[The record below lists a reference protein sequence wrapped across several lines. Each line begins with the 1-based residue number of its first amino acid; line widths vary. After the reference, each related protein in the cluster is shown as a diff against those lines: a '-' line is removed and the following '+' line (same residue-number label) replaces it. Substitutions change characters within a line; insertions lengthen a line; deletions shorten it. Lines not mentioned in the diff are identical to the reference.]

1 MTLNSQTF
9 DHWIRNRFVELN
21 TELEILYSNQTERTN
36 VDSIGNDLK
45 CSLEDEGREII
56 KTLLS
61 EGNTD
66 EGFDNAFDLLGN
78 VGLYMAACR
87 RHEITDPSK
96 QRTSPLKEASGL
108 AMNIGASIG
117 VTPRFATAHLST
129 HNKAV
134 DGVYKSFTSL
144 PAEKIFLDYNTKSI
158 LAYKRAADALLKLHP
173 LGISHPM
180 CFELLVVVKEAL
192 EEVIKSNTAL
202 YEKLNVDDFFYCVRP
217 YYKPYH
223 VGFQVYRGANAG
235 DFAGIN
241 VIDILL
247 GLCFANEPAYSQ
259 MLVDKFLYMVP
270 EDQSILRDCM
280 RRTSI
285 MEDFLDSEVSSKNW
299 YKNNLTLFLEICQ
312 LHGDAATQHHN
323 QLVEKYIAGPSSALK
338 GSQLDNITASG
349 PPLEVLLD
357 SLEKLRDRR
366 AAANRDDIRT
376 RFDDIQI
383 LKKRLAKSKNIKKT
397 NFKDDFILTNS
408 NYLLNHSVGR
418 PLKTSENDFA
428 ERFYEPWKKSNDEPW
443 EKWLETI
450 NDFTL
455 SLAKIFNAKQSEFCP
470 QVNLSSGLTKILMS
484 LKQVQKK
491 KSVVLVSEIDFPGMG
506 FALKKSLPEDCE
518 IRFIPANEDI
528 TNSSI
533 WDAYMTEDIDLVF
546 VSHAYS
552 NTGQLSPI
560 SDVISMARSRDIIS
574 ILDIAQSAGIVPID
588 LTALKPDFM
597 LGSSVKWLCG
607 GPGAAYLWVN
617 TERLSSCEPK
627 DVGWFSH
634 ENPFE
639 FDIHNFRYHDSALKF
654 WGGTPVVAPFVIA
667 TNSINYFTK
676 IGIKNIR
683 KHNQA
688 LIAKTANEIDLEFV
702 SPRDEAIRGG
712 TMILD
717 FGSNQQKVLNHL
729 QDNNIGV
736 DLRSHGIRISPHI
749 YNDELDIDQLISV
762 IKSTKF

>member
-1 MTLNSQTF
+1 MTPNSQTF
-9 DHWIRNRFVELN
+9 DYWIRNRFVELN
-21 TELEILYSNQTERTN
+21 SELEVLYSNQSERTN
-36 VDSIGNDLK
+36 VECVGDDLK
-45 CSLEDEGREII
+45 RALEDEGREII

-96 QRTSPLKEASGL
+96 QSTSPLKEASGL

-134 DGVYKSFTSL
+134 DGVYKSFTNL
-144 PAEKIFLDYNTKSI
+144 PAEKLFLDYNTKAI

-180 CFELLVVVKEAL
+180 CQELLVVVKEAL
-192 EEVIKSNTAL
+192 EEVIESNAAL
-202 YEKLNVDDFFYCVRP
+202 FSKLSVDDFFYCVRP

-285 MEDFLDSEVSSKNW
+285 MDDFLNAEVSSKDW
-299 YKNNLTLFLEICQ
+299 YKNNLTLFLEICK

-323 QLVEKYIAGPSSALK
+323 QLVEKYIAQPSTNLK
-338 GSQLDNITASG
+338 ESQLDNITASG
-349 PPLEVLLD
+349 PPLKVLLD

-366 AAANRDDIRT
+366 AAADRSDIRT
-376 RFDDIQI
+376 RFDDIVL
-383 LKKRLAKSKNIKKT
+383 LKKRLAPNGKINKP
-397 NFKDDFILTNS
+397 NFKEDFILTKA

-418 PLKTSENDFA
+418 PLKTSEKNFS
-428 ERFYEPWKKSNDEPW
+428 EQLYTPWKNSLSEPW
-443 EKWLETI
+443 EQWLEII
-450 NDFTL
+450 NEFTA
-455 SLAKIFNAKQSEFCP
+455 SLAKLFNAKQSEFCP
-470 QVNLSSGLTKILMS
+470 QINLSSGLTKILMS
-484 LKQVQKK
+484 LDRAQKK
-491 KSVVLVSEIDFPGMG
+491 NCVILVSEIDFPGMG
-506 FALKKSLPEDCE
+506 FALKKSLPKDCE
-518 IRFIPANEDI
+518 IRFIPSNIDI
-528 TNSSI
+528 TNVGV
-533 WDAYMTEDIDLVF
+533 WDEHLTKDVDLVF

-560 SDVISMARSRDIIS
+560 SEVLSMARSRNIIS
-574 ILDIAQSAGIVPID
+574 ILDIAQSVGIVPID
-588 LTALKPDFM
+588 LKALNPDFM
-597 LGSSVKWLCG
+597 IGSSVKWLCG

-617 TERLSSCEPK
+617 SDCLATCNPK

-654 WGGTPVVAPFVIA
+654 WGGTPSIAPYAIA
-667 TNSINYFTK
+667 THSINYFTK
-676 IGIKNIR
+676 IGLKNIR
-683 KHNQA
+683 KHNQL
-688 LIAKTANEIDLEFV
+688 LIEKTANALDLEFV
-702 SPRDEAIRGG
+702 SPREEAIRGG

-717 FGSNQQKVLNHL
+717 FGVNQQKILKNFKEH
-729 QDNNIGV
+729 NISV

-749 YNDELDIDQLISV
+749 YNDEEDIDQLLSV
-762 IKSTKF
+762 IKSSKL

>member
-1 MTLNSQTF
+1 MTPNSQTF

-21 TELEILYSNQTERTN
+21 TELEELYSNQPQRTN
-36 VDSIGNDLK
+36 VDSIGDDLK
-45 CSLEDEGREII
+45 RTLEDEGREII

-180 CFELLVVVKEAL
+180 CLELLVVVKEAL
-192 EEVIKSNTAL
+192 EEVIKSNAAL

-247 GLCFANEPAYSQ
+247 GLCFTNEPAYSQ

-418 PLKTSENDFA
+418 PLTTSENDFA

-455 SLAKIFNAKQSEFCP
+455 SLAKIFNAKKSEFCP

-749 YNDELDIDQLISV
+749 YNDEQDIDQLISV

>member
-1 MTLNSQTF
+1 MTPNSQTF

-21 TELEILYSNQTERTN
+21 TELEELYSNQPQRTN
-36 VDSIGNDLK
+36 VDSIGDDLK
-45 CSLEDEGREII
+45 RTLEDEGREII

-180 CFELLVVVKEAL
+180 CLELLVVVKEAL
-192 EEVIKSNTAL
+192 EEVIKSNAAL

-247 GLCFANEPAYSQ
+247 GLCFTNEPAYSQ
-259 MLVDKFLYMVP
+259 MLVDKSLYMVP

-349 PPLEVLLD
+349 PPLEVLMD

-455 SLAKIFNAKQSEFCP
+455 SLAKIFNAKKSEFCP

-749 YNDELDIDQLISV
+749 YNDEQDIDQLISV

>member
-1 MTLNSQTF
+1 MTPNSQTF

-45 CSLEDEGREII
+45 CSIEDEGREII

-180 CFELLVVVKEAL
+180 CLELLVVVKEAL
-192 EEVIKSNTAL
+192 EEVIKSNAAL

-223 VGFQVYRGANAG
+223 VGFQIYRGANAG

-247 GLCFANEPAYSQ
+247 GLCFTNEPAYSQ

-285 MEDFLDSEVSSKNW
+285 MEDFLDSKVSSKNW

-418 PLKTSENDFA
+418 PLTTSENDFA

-455 SLAKIFNAKQSEFCP
+455 SLAKIFNAKKSEFCP

-654 WGGTPVVAPFVIA
+654 WGGTPVVAPYVIA

-736 DLRSHGIRISPHI
+736 DHRSHGIRISPHI
-749 YNDELDIDQLISV
+749 YNDEQDIDQLISV

>member
-1 MTLNSQTF
+1 MTPNSQTF

-21 TELEILYSNQTERTN
+21 TELEILYLNQTERTN
-36 VDSIGNDLK
+36 VNSIGNDLK

-180 CFELLVVVKEAL
+180 CLELLVVVKEAL
-192 EEVIKSNTAL
+192 EEVIKSNAAL

-418 PLKTSENDFA
+418 PLKTSENDFS

-518 IRFIPANEDI
+518 IRFIPVNEDI

-749 YNDELDIDQLISV
+749 YNDEQDIDQLISV

>member
-1 MTLNSQTF
+1 MTPNSQTF

-180 CFELLVVVKEAL
+180 CLELLVVVKEAL
-192 EEVIKSNTAL
+192 EEVIKSNAAL

-259 MLVDKFLYMVP
+259 MLVDKSLYMVP

-349 PPLEVLLD
+349 PPLEVLMD

-455 SLAKIFNAKQSEFCP
+455 SLAKIFNAKKSEFCP

-749 YNDELDIDQLISV
+749 YNDEQDIDQLISV

>member
-1 MTLNSQTF
+1 MTPNSQTF

-21 TELEILYSNQTERTN
+21 TELEELYSNQPQRTN
-36 VDSIGNDLK
+36 VDSIGDDLK
-45 CSLEDEGREII
+45 RTLEDEGREII

-180 CFELLVVVKEAL
+180 CLELLVVVKEAL
-192 EEVIKSNTAL
+192 EEVIKSNAAL

-259 MLVDKFLYMVP
+259 MLVDKSLYMVP

-312 LHGDAATQHHN
+312 LHGNAATQHHN

-349 PPLEVLLD
+349 PPLEVLMD

-455 SLAKIFNAKQSEFCP
+455 SLAKIFNAKKSEFCP

-560 SDVISMARSRDIIS
+560 SDVISMARSRNIIS

-749 YNDELDIDQLISV
+749 YNDEQDIDQLISV

>member
-1 MTLNSQTF
+1 MTPNSQTF

-45 CSLEDEGREII
+45 CSIEDEGREII

-180 CFELLVVVKEAL
+180 CLELLVVVKEAL
-192 EEVIKSNTAL
+192 EEVIKSNAAL

-259 MLVDKFLYMVP
+259 MLVDKSLYMVP

-285 MEDFLDSEVSSKNW
+285 MEDFLDSKVSSKNW

-418 PLKTSENDFA
+418 PLTTSENDFA

-749 YNDELDIDQLISV
+749 YNDEQDIDQLISV

>member
-1 MTLNSQTF
+1 MTPNSQTF

-21 TELEILYSNQTERTN
+21 TELEELYSNQPQRTN
-36 VDSIGNDLK
+36 VDSIGDDLK
-45 CSLEDEGREII
+45 RTLEDEGREII

-180 CFELLVVVKEAL
+180 CLELLVVVKEAL
-192 EEVIKSNTAL
+192 EEVIKSNAAL

-259 MLVDKFLYMVP
+259 MLVDKSLYMVP

-312 LHGDAATQHHN
+312 LHGNAATQHHN

-349 PPLEVLLD
+349 PPLEVLMD

-383 LKKRLAKSKNIKKT
+383 LKKRLAKSKNIKIT

-418 PLKTSENDFA
+418 PLTTSENDFA

-455 SLAKIFNAKQSEFCP
+455 SLAKIFNAKKSEFCP

-560 SDVISMARSRDIIS
+560 SDVISMARSRNIIS

-749 YNDELDIDQLISV
+749 YNDEQDIDQLISV

>member
-1 MTLNSQTF
+1 LTPNSKTF

-144 PAEKIFLDYNTKSI
+144 PAEKLFLDYNTKAI

-173 LGISHPM
+173 LGISHPL
-180 CFELLVVVKEAL
+180 CLELLVVVKEAL
-192 EEVIKSNTAL
+192 EEVIKSNAAL

-247 GLCFANEPAYSQ
+247 GLCFTNEPAYSQ

-285 MEDFLDSEVSSKNW
+285 MEDFLDSDVSSKNW

-323 QLVEKYIAGPSSALK
+323 QLVKKYIAGPSSALK

-450 NDFTL
+450 NDFTF

-518 IRFIPANEDI
+518 IRFIPENEDI

-639 FDIHNFRYHDSALKF
+639 FDIHNFRYHNSALKF

-717 FGSNQQKVLNHL
+717 FGSNQRKVLNHL

-749 YNDELDIDQLISV
+749 YNDEQDIDQLISV

>member
-1 MTLNSQTF
+1 MTPNSKTF

-144 PAEKIFLDYNTKSI
+144 PAEKLFLDYNTKAI

-173 LGISHPM
+173 LGISHPL
-180 CFELLVVVKEAL
+180 CLELLVVVKEAL
-192 EEVIKSNTAL
+192 EEVIKSNAAL

-247 GLCFANEPAYSQ
+247 GLCFTNEPAYSQ

-285 MEDFLDSEVSSKNW
+285 MEDFLDSDVSSKNW

-607 GPGAAYLWVN
+607 GPGASYLWVN

-688 LIAKTANEIDLEFV
+688 LIAKTANEIDLEFI
-702 SPRDEAIRGG
+702 SPRDEVIRGG

-736 DLRSHGIRISPHI
+736 DLRRHGIRISPHI
-749 YNDELDIDQLISV
+749 YNDEQDIDQLISV

>member
-1 MTLNSQTF
+1 LTPNSQTF

-21 TELEILYSNQTERTN
+21 TELEILYLNQTERTN

-180 CFELLVVVKEAL
+180 CLELLVVVKEAL
-192 EEVIKSNTAL
+192 EEVIKSNAAL

-312 LHGDAATQHHN
+312 LHGNAATQHHN

-418 PLKTSENDFA
+418 PLKTSENDFS

-450 NDFTL
+450 NDFTF
-455 SLAKIFNAKQSEFCP
+455 SLAKVFNAKQSEFCP

-491 KSVVLVSEIDFPGMG
+491 KSVVLVCEIDFPGMG

-518 IRFIPANEDI
+518 IRFIPVNEDI

-702 SPRDEAIRGG
+702 SPRDKAIRGG

-749 YNDELDIDQLISV
+749 YNDEQDIDQLISV

>member
-1 MTLNSQTF
+1 MTPNSISF
-9 DHWIRNRFVELN
+9 DSWIRNRFVDLN
-21 TELEILYSNQTERTN
+21 TELESLYSNQNDRAN
-36 VDSIGNDLK
+36 VKGVGKDLK
-45 CSLEDEGREII
+45 RLLENEGRELII
-56 KTLLS
+56 TLLS

-87 RHEITDPSK
+87 RHEITDPSI
-96 QRTSPLKEASGL
+96 QSTSPLKEASGL

-144 PAEKIFLDYNTKSI
+144 PAEKLFLNYNTKAI
-158 LAYKRAADALLKLHP
+158 LAYKRASDALLKLHP

-180 CFELLVVVKEAL
+180 CPELLVVVKGAL
-192 EEVIKSNTAL
+192 EEVIESNEIL
-202 YEKLNVDDFFYCVRP
+202 FNELSVDDFFYCVRP

-285 MEDFLDSEVSSKNW
+285 MDEFLNADISSKAW
-299 YKNNLTLFLEICQ
+299 YKDNLTLFLEICQ

-323 QLVEKYIAGPSSALK
+323 QLVEKYITQPSTELTESH
-338 GSQLDNITASG
+338 LDNITASG
-349 PPLEVLLD
+349 PPLEVLLA

-366 AAANRDDIRT
+366 AAANRDDIPT
-376 RFDDIQI
+376 RFKDIQT
-383 LKKRLAKSKNIKKT
+383 LKKRLATNKNVNKKS
-397 NFKDDFILTNS
+397 FKDDFILTKS
-408 NYLLNHSVGR
+408 NYLLSHSVGR
-418 PLKTSENDFA
+418 PLKTSEKNFS
-428 ERFYEPWKKSNDEPW
+428 EQFYKPWKTSPSEPW
-443 EKWLETI
+443 ESWLETT
-450 NDFTL
+450 NTFTD
-455 SLAKIFNAKQSEFCP
+455 SLAILFNGKQSEFCP
-470 QVNLSSGLTKILMS
+470 QLNLSSGLTKILMS
-484 LKQVQKK
+484 LEQVQKK
-491 KSVVLVSEIDFPGMG
+491 GAVVLVSEIDFPGMG
-506 FALKKSLPEDCE
+506 FALQKSLPESCE
-518 IRFIPANEDI
+518 IRFIPANKDI
-528 TNSSI
+528 TI
-533 WDAYMTEDIDLVF
+533 AATWDEHLSEEVNLVF

-560 SDVISMARSRDIIS
+560 ADVLSMARSRGILS
-574 ILDIAQSAGIVPID
+574 ILDVAQSAGVVPID
-588 LTALKPDFM
+588 LKALQPDFM
-597 LGSSVKWLCG
+597 LGSSVKWLCS
-607 GPGAAYLWVN
+607 GPGASYLWVN
-617 TERLSSCEPK
+617 SEILSSCNPK

-654 WGGTPVVAPFVIA
+654 WGGTPSIAPYAIA
-667 TNSINYFTK
+667 SHSINYFTE
-676 IGIKNIR
+676 IGVENIR
-683 KHNQA
+683 NHNQR
-688 LIAKTANEIDLEFV
+688 LIQKAANELDIEFV
-702 SPRDEAIRGG
+702 SPREASIRGG

-717 FGSNQQKVLNHL
+717 FGKNQEKILSHL
-729 QDNNIGV
+729 KENNISV
-736 DLRSHGIRISPHI
+736 DLRNRGIRISPHI
-749 YNDELDIDQLISV
+749 YNDEGDIDQLLSV

>member
-1 MTLNSQTF
+1 MTPNSQTF

-45 CSLEDEGREII
+45 CSIEDEGREII

-180 CFELLVVVKEAL
+180 CLELLVVVKEAL
-192 EEVIKSNTAL
+192 EEVIKSNAAL

-418 PLKTSENDFA
+418 PLTTSENDFA

-455 SLAKIFNAKQSEFCP
+455 SLAKIFNAKKSEFCP
-470 QVNLSSGLTKILMS
+470 QVNLSSGLSKILMS

-749 YNDELDIDQLISV
+749 YNDEQDIDQLISV

>member
-1 MTLNSQTF
+1 LTPNSQTF

-21 TELEILYSNQTERTN
+21 TELEELYSNQPQRTN
-36 VDSIGNDLK
+36 VDSIGDDLK
-45 CSLEDEGREII
+45 RTLEDEGREII

-180 CFELLVVVKEAL
+180 CLELLVVVKEAL
-192 EEVIKSNTAL
+192 EEVIKSNAAL

-285 MEDFLDSEVSSKNW
+285 MEDFLDSDVSSKNW
-299 YKNNLTLFLEICQ
+299 YKNNLTIFLEICQ

-455 SLAKIFNAKQSEFCP
+455 SLAKIFNAKKSEFCP

-639 FDIHNFRYHDSALKF
+639 FDIHNFRYHNSALKF

-749 YNDELDIDQLISV
+749 YNDEQDIDQLISV
-762 IKSTKF
+762 IKTTKF